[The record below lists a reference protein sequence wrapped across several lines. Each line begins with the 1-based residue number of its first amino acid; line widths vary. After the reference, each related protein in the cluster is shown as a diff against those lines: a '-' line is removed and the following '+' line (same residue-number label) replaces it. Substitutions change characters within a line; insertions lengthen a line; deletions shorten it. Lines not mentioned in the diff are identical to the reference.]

1 MIMEHLDNHQP
12 DILIFETNIRFK
24 KDITKVKAL
33 INNEGRIKKWNV
45 DQQDCGKI
53 LRIESTDLHPDDI
66 ISLIT
71 QAGYSCAELT
81 D

>member
-1 MIMEHLDNHQP
+1 MQHFDNHH

-24 KDITKVKAL
+24 KDITKVKPL

-53 LRIESTDLHPDDI
+53 LRIESVDLNPDDI
-66 ISLIT
+66 IKLIT